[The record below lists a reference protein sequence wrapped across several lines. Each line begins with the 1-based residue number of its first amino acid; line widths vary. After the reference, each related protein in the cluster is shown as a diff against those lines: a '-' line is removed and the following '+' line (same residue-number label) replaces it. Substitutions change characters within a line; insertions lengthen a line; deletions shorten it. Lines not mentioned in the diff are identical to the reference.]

1 MQNYTLPDS
10 CTYKSQGSS
19 EGTQTKFFMDGK
31 WFKQDLNGYE
41 GEVECLVSCLLDCS
55 NIDNYV
61 QYEKCMINGK

>member
-41 GEVECLVSCLLDCS
+41 GEVECL
-55 NIDNYV
+55 Y
-61 QYEKCMINGK
+61 

>member
-41 GEVECLVSCLLDCS
+41 GEVECNAWYPVYSIVPILTIMCNMKSA
-55 NIDNYV
+55 
-61 QYEKCMINGK
+61 